1 MNGVFR
7 TTVRNT
13 TSWWFGRRSNRT
25 IESSRVLLWS
35 TDGVRDPLAGR
46 AGYYALP
53 HLKADGSRLVVHGG
67 DEGPCAIWD
76 IELATADARRRSP
89 AGVVASSPTHVP
101 GSSAIVFVGSVESR
115 PWSMREAVRRLPGM
129 GLYFGTVPY
138 WSQLWLS
145 PDVDAPATR
154 LTESGASDTR
164 PTVDPTGHRC
174 VFLRRER
181 KRGSHQTIWTVPLA
195 GGPPEPLVT
204 DVSSGRPVFGV
215 GGEWVYFFATRGRE
229 SRLARV
235 PSGGGEWE
243 LLGSDTIGLWSR
255 GAFPTPDGRAI
266 LYHTSLDGGSLCRLD
281 LATGQPEVLE
291 PGVGGGCA
299 HPTAD
304 RDGTIAFDQ
313 IRWSTG

>member
-1 MNGVFR
+1 MSPV
-7 TTVRNT
+7 
-13 TSWWFGRRSNRT
+13 
-25 IESSRVLLWS
+25 S
-35 TDGVRDPLAGR
+35 TRKP
-46 AGYYALP
+46 
-53 HLKADGSRLVVHGG
+53 
-67 DEGPCAIWD
+67 
-76 IELATADARRRSP
+76 DARPPEQPRHVKR
-89 AGVVASSPTHVP
+89 VP
-101 GSSAIVFVGSVESR
+101 GFWTLLLARVV
-115 PWSMREAVRRLPGM
+115 
-129 GLYFGTVPY
+129 
-138 WSQLWLS
+138 
-145 PDVDAPATR
+145 
-154 LTESGASDTR
+154 
-164 PTVDPTGHRC
+164 TG
-174 VFLRRER
+174 
-181 KRGSHQTIWTVPLA
+181 I
-195 GGPPEPLVT
+195 
-204 DVSSGRPVFGV
+204 GV

-281 LATGQPEVLE
+281 LASGRPEVLE